1 SGPQGG
7 YLRSPEAAYIERPDD
22 PMVSA
27 RLCVEYRLRGGEL
40 VEGELEPVE
49 NGVLGSHRRLRNVRR
64 VNGRPAVE
72 HRNVPIF
79 EDLRPVEP
87 YQQLRLERDAGP
99 LAMRVLDLIV
109 PVGFGQRGVIV
120 APPGTGRTILL
131 QQIAHSVKAN
141 YPNMHAVFLL
151 VGERP
156 EEVTQIR
163 RAVPLEVIAS
173 GSDAETK
180 NHVRIAKLVL
190 ERAKRLVEEG
200 KDALILLDSLT
211 QLCRAFNAV
220 GPEGYRVID
229 GSISTTALSEARAY
243 LA

>member
-1 SGPQGG
+1 MKKPDASTQTAEALKTVSGVFERMGVDFHEPLGSGRFSGPQGG

-87 YQQLRLERDAGP
+87 Y
-99 LAMRVLDLIV
+99 
-109 PVGFGQRGVIV
+109 
-120 APPGTGRTILL
+120 
-131 QQIAHSVKAN
+131 
-141 YPNMHAVFLL
+141 
-151 VGERP
+151 
-156 EEVTQIR
+156 
-163 RAVPLEVIAS
+163 
-173 GSDAETK
+173 
-180 NHVRIAKLVL
+180 
-190 ERAKRLVEEG
+190 
-200 KDALILLDSLT
+200 
-211 QLCRAFNAV
+211 
-220 GPEGYRVID
+220 
-229 GSISTTALSEARAY
+229 
-243 LA
+243 